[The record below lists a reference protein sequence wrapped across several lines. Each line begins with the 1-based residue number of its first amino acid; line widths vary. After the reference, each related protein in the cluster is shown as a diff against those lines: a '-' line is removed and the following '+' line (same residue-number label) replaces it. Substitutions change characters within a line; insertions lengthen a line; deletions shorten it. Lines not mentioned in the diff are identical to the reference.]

1 MYNAITRDVEREL
14 FPCLRRLGMRFYGYN
29 PLAGG
34 MLTGKHVRYE
44 DDAKDTRY
52 AASAEMN
59 ARYRYHFSTSI
70 FCLFSLCCS
79 VQRTSRTCSRLF
91 CSDRYWKPSFFAA
104 LEVIRHAC
112 DSEGV
117 TMANAAI
124 RWTLHHSLLSG
135 SAGDGIIIGASSTKQ
150 LSDNLAVCVCVACE
164 LAAMELCVCKGV
176 FFRDLT
182 VVQRWSAL

>member
-70 FCLFSLCCS
+70 FC
-79 VQRTSRTCSRLF
+79 
-91 CSDRYWKPSFFAA
+91 YAA
-104 LEVIRHAC
+104 LCSEHHAHVLASFAVI
-112 DSEGV
+112 V
-117 TMANAAI
+117 TG
-124 RWTLHHSLLSG
+124 SLRFLRRL
-135 SAGDGIIIGASSTKQ
+135 K
-150 LSDNLAVCVCVACE
+150 
-164 LAAMELCVCKGV
+164 
-176 FFRDLT
+176 
-182 VVQRWSAL
+182 